1 MLPLIKSKILELN
14 VQSYFEE
21 KKTSSVPSEVYNLV
35 ATLDK
40 LDTNPRWDQAC
51 TLREE
56 QSATGSREMLSGSR
70 RGTGKR

>member
-1 MLPLIKSKILELN
+1 MSPLIKFKILELN

-21 KKTSSVPSEVYNLV
+21 KKTSVPSEVYNLV

-51 TLREE
+51 TLREA
-56 QSATGSREMLSGSR
+56 QSATGSREMLSGSG